1 MPSKGTSKPRELLL
15 PLVRGDR
22 RQPLGRQIE
31 DQLRDR
37 IRTGRLAPGDELPS
51 TRALAVQLEVSRRLV
66 VETYAQLSVEGYLDV
81 RQGAR
86 PTVSGNHAVA
96 RTDTRD
102 EEDADPPPLYDLRPS
117 VPDLSGF
124 PRASWL
130 RSLRAASSA
139 VTDSDLGY
147 GDPRGVLELRAAVA
161 AYLARVRGVAT
172 SPARI
177 VVTSGYTQALNLVC
191 AVLADRGVTSIALEA
206 PSNPEQAEIAAR
218 ADLAP
223 TGVPVDE
230 LGVRIDRLAET
241 TAGAAV
247 VTPAHQHPTGVVLA
261 ADRRA
266 QLLDWLRATGAYAIE
281 DDYDAEYR
289 YDRQAIGALQGL
301 DPNVVVY
308 AGSVSKILAPALR
321 LGWLALPGEL
331 VRPVA
336 AAKLLA
342 DQGSPRLDQLA
353 LADFLVRGELDRH
366 LRRMRTIYRRRRDAL
381 QAALADHLPRATV
394 TGVAAGLHLALRI
407 PGTDERAVRVA
418 ASERRVLLGVLSDYF
433 DPPGDR
439 APTVLL
445 GFARLPEAGAV
456 PAARLLAEIV
466 AAAS

>member
-1 MPSKGTSKPRELLL
+1 MKGTSKPRELLL
-15 PLVRGDR
+15 ALVRGDR

-37 IRTGRLAPGDELPS
+37 IRAGRLAAGDELPS
-51 TRALAVQLEVSRRLV
+51 TRALAAQLEVSRRLI

-86 PTVSGNHAVA
+86 PVVSGNHVA
-96 RTDTRD
+96 ASADTPD
-102 EEDADPPPLYDLRPS
+102 EDDAGPPPLYDLRPS
-117 VPDLSGF
+117 LPDLSGF
-124 PRASWL
+124 PRTAWL

-139 VTDSDLGY
+139 ITDADLGY
-147 GDPRGVLELRAAVA
+147 GDPRGVLELRVAVA

-177 VVTSGYTQALNLVC
+177 VITSGYTQALNLVC
-191 AVLADRGVTSIALEA
+191 AVLAERGGTSIALEA
-206 PSNPEQAEIAAR
+206 PSNPEQAEIATR
-218 ADLAP
+218 AGLAP

-230 LGVRIDRLAET
+230 LGVRVDRLAET
-241 TAGAAV
+241 TAAAVV

-261 ADRRA
+261 AERRA
-266 QLLDWLRATGAYAIE
+266 QLLDWLRSAGAYAIE

-301 DPNVVVY
+301 DPNTVAY
-308 AGSVSKILAPALR
+308 AGSVSKTLAPALR
-321 LGWLALPGEL
+321 LGWLALPQEL
-331 VRPVA
+331 VGPVA
-336 AAKLLA
+336 AEKVLA

-353 LADFLVRGELDRH
+353 LADFLERGELDRH

-381 QAALADHLPRATV
+381 RAALADHLPGATV
-394 TGVAAGLHLALRI
+394 TGVAAGLHLAVEM
-407 PGTDERAVRVA
+407 PGKDERAVRAA

-445 GFARLPEAGAV
+445 GFARLPEAGAA

-466 AAAS
+466 AASR